1 MPGLGPGGRAFESHN
16 PDQMKTIIKF
26 LPIFLLVSCIRIYN
40 QNKTVYIGITND
52 HWYTETDSTLHY
64 TSVNILADS
73 VNLFYA
79 SKQFE
84 YRTEY
89 YINKW
94 YDTSVYAV
102 RDIEFYS
109 EDREVF
115 KQFLLE
121 HSDSIVY
128 NSIVIRNRFR
138 NKLLKLL

>member
-1 MPGLGPGGRAFESHN
+1 
-16 PDQMKTIIKF
+16 MKTIIKL
-26 LPIFLLVSCIRIYN
+26 LPIILLVACVKIYSYD
-40 QNKTVYIGITND
+40 KTVYIGITND

-84 YRTEY
+84 YRKDY
-89 YINKW
+89 YIDKW
-94 YDTSVYAV
+94 YDVSIYAI

-128 NSIVIRNRFR
+128 NSIVIRDRFKD
-138 NKLLKLL
+138 KLLKLLWKSTKHLKI